1 MKKLKSKRGMTLVE
15 LLCGIVVLLLITSL
29 LTVGAR
35 FAVKTYRTSMASA
48 QAQTLCSTLTTA
60 ITDKLRYCGNVSA
73 NGGRIFITDVG
84 SVSGDEESG
93 GVFKI
98 EDGEVLLGSR
108 KLLGSKAYPEGLQV
122 DKESFTLAYAEGSRT
137 FSVSFVVTDSSGKEL
152 AKSDFQ
158 VQKINLNQS

>member
-1 MKKLKSKRGMTLVE
+1 MKRLKSKSGMTLTE

-29 LTVGAR
+29 LTVGVR

-73 NGGRIFITDVG
+73 SGDRIFIKDVG

-93 GVFKI
+93 GVFRI

-108 KLLGSKAYPEGLQV
+108 KLLGSKAYPEGLRV
-122 DKESFTLAYAEGSRT
+122 DELKLAYAEESRT
-137 FSVSFVVTDSSGKEL
+137 FSVSFVVTDSGGKEL